1 MNLENQRRMA
11 AEILKCG
18 ENRVWIHPDYI
29 EDVSEKITRSD
40 IRAAIDQ
47 GLIQARQK
55 KGVSKSNVR
64 KAKAQKRKGR
74 RKGHGSRK
82 GTKKARYPK
91 KERWIKTI
99 RPMRERLR
107 ELRDDGKIERRTYR
121 TFYRQSKGGMFR
133 SKAHLEQQL
142 RAQGLL
148 KEESK

>member
-1 MNLENQRRMA
+1 MNLKNQRRMA

-29 EDVSEKITRSD
+29 EDVSEKITRGD
-40 IRAAIDQ
+40 IRSAIDQ
-47 GLIQARQK
+47 GLIQSRQK

-64 KAKAQKRKGR
+64 KAKAQKGKGR

-82 GTKKARYPK
+82 GSKKARYPK

-99 RPMRERLR
+99 RPIRERLK
-107 ELRDDGKIERRTYR
+107 ELRDDGKIDRRTYR
-121 TFYRQSKGGMFR
+121 GFYRQSKGGMFK

-142 RAQGLL
+142 KAHGKL
-148 KEESK
+148 KEEEA

>member
-1 MNLENQRRMA
+1 MNLKNQRRMA

-40 IRAAIDQ
+40 IRQAIDQ

-55 KGVSKSNVR
+55 KGISRSNIK
-64 KAKAQKRKGR
+64 KAKAQRSKGR

-82 GTKKARYPK
+82 GSKKARYPK
-91 KERWIKTI
+91 KRRWIKTI

-107 ELRDDGKIERRTYR
+107 ELRDEGKIDKRTYR
-121 TFYRQSKGGMFR
+121 EFYRQSKGGVFK

-142 RAQGLL
+142 RSQGLL
-148 KEESK
+148 KEEKA

>member
-1 MNLENQRRMA
+1 MA
-11 AEILKCG
+11 AEILNCG

-40 IRAAIDQ
+40 IRDAIDQ
-47 GLIQARQK
+47 GLIQPKQK

-64 KAKAQKRKGR
+64 KAKEQKRKGR

-82 GTKKARYPK
+82 GSGKARYPK

-99 RPMRERLR
+99 RPIRERLR
-107 ELRDDGKIERRTYR
+107 ELREDGKIDRRTYR
-121 TFYRQSKGGMFR
+121 QFYRQSKGGMFK

-142 RAQGLL
+142 MAQGRL
-148 KEESK
+148 KEAKE

>member
-1 MNLENQRRMA
+1 MA

-40 IRAAIDQ
+40 IREAIDQ
-47 GLIQARQK
+47 GLIQSKQK

-64 KAKAQKRKGR
+64 KAKAQRSKGR

-82 GTKKARYPK
+82 GTKKARFPK
-91 KERWIKTI
+91 KRRWIRTI
-99 RPMRERLR
+99 RPIRERLK

-121 TFYRQSKGGMFR
+121 EFYRQSKGGMFK

-142 RAQGLL
+142 RAQGVL
-148 KEESK
+148 KEEKE

>member
-1 MNLENQRRMA
+1 MNLKNQRRMA

-40 IRAAIDQ
+40 IREAIDQ
-47 GLIQARQK
+47 GLIQSKQK

-64 KAKAQKRKGR
+64 KAKAQRSKGR

-82 GTKKARYPK
+82 GTKKARFPK
-91 KERWIKTI
+91 KRRWIRTI
-99 RPMRERLR
+99 RPIRERLK

-121 TFYRQSKGGMFR
+121 EFYRQSKGGMFK

-142 RAQGLL
+142 RAQGVL
-148 KEESK
+148 KEEKE